1 MLDPAN
7 ILLYACGLK
16 YFANISIMANFRESG
31 LVMSIVNL
39 HSKIQKRIGGA
50 LSLHGVG
57 LSEYLVL
64 HQLFIAPGQTMR
76 RVDLAEQ
83 VGLTPSGI
91 TRLLNP
97 MEKIG
102 LIEKED
108 NPRDARVSLVAL
120 SIAGKRVYQEAQ
132 ISFQQASTTLFEQLD
147 AKRLGR
153 FSELVKVVA

>member
-1 MLDPAN
+1 MT
-7 ILLYACGLK
+7 K
-16 YFANISIMANFRESG
+16 YREDE
-31 LVMSIVNL
+31 LVMSIINL

-64 HQLFIAPGQTMR
+64 HQLFIAPNQKMR

-83 VGLTPSGI
+83 VGLSPSGV

-120 SIAGKRVYQEAQ
+120 SIAGKRVYEETQL
-132 ISFQQASTTLFEQLD
+132 SFQHASISLFEPLD
-147 AKRLGR
+147 SKRLGA
-153 FSELVKVVA
+153 FSELVRVVA

>member
-1 MLDPAN
+1 MT
-7 ILLYACGLK
+7 K
-16 YFANISIMANFRESG
+16 YKEDE
-31 LVMSIVNL
+31 LVMSIINL

-64 HQLFIAPGQTMR
+64 HQLFIAPNQKMR

-83 VGLTPSGI
+83 VGLSPSGV

-120 SIAGKRVYQEAQ
+120 SIAGKRVYEETRL
-132 ISFQQASTTLFEQLD
+132 SFQCASTSLFEPLD
-147 AKRLGR
+147 SKRLGT
-153 FSELVKVVA
+153 FSELLKVVAL